1 VQAPARCAQC
11 CCRECG
17 APQPA
22 VCRRFCVP
30 CLYPSSLRCDHRAA
44 STSTLQAGVFACETF
59 GPMAQ
64 LARRVVAAQGC
75 AAVRDITVVAKR
87 SDELSSAPFCLWTQ
101 PEVHALLGCWNLEG
115 RVPGSP
121 SGAAPTAGVYA
132 GMHLG
137 GSRAAVVVTE
147 IFDSE
152 LLGEGVLPTMR
163 HATAHLLQQVCP
175 SFSCLYGHCSV
186 CLAMR
191 YPGCARC
198 GRAALAGERTARAA
212 AEKRAAQAY
221 GYP

>member
-1 VQAPARCAQC
+1 MQAPARCAQC

-152 LLGEGVLPTMR
+152 LLGEGALPTMR
-163 HATAHLLQQVCP
+163 HATAHLLEARSAGLWVSISQAGCTLHASRTAVTAA
-175 SFSCLYGHCSV
+175 SV
-186 CLAMR
+186 CL
-191 YPGCARC
+191 YSGTGVGCAVLRELQ
-198 GRAALAGERTARAA
+198 RAD
-212 AEKRAAQAY
+212 
-221 GYP
+221 